1 MKQRLHVAR
10 GLLHDP
16 QVIFLDEP
24 TIGLDPVGARDV
36 RATIASLTE
45 AGKTVLLTTHYMFE
59 ADALCDRIA
68 VITRGEIVATGTP
81 EDLKRRVADGIVVEV
96 EVYGVGDETV
106 ERVRGLDGVTA
117 VAVGAGAGRADRFGR
132 GAHACDPRLPQRLRR
147 RPHLAPGADARGRLR
162 GAGVVGMRT
171 LRFVLVSWKL
181 QFKMIMRSPFDGIG
195 NVIYP
200 LFFATTAFFVFQA
213 GSSPRTLIYASLGAA
228 VMGMWSSVSTSAGS
242 AMQRERWWG
251 TLELLVA
258 APRHFALVL
267 FPSTLGLATVGIY
280 NLTATLLWGRFAFG
294 IPLTIEHPLLFALS
308 IVGTVLAFAGLGLL
322 FAVSFVRFR
331 AAWVLGN
338 FFEYPVWLI
347 CGFLVPLALLPEWVR
362 PIAWVLAPT
371 WGMNAIRE
379 SALGGTP
386 LPDLLLC
393 LGLGTLYVVFAVLV
407 TNRVLYDARARGSLS
422 LT

>member
-1 MKQRLHVAR
+1 
-10 GLLHDP
+10 
-16 QVIFLDEP
+16 
-24 TIGLDPVGARDV
+24 
-36 RATIASLTE
+36 
-45 AGKTVLLTTHYMFE
+45 
-59 ADALCDRIA
+59 
-68 VITRGEIVATGTP
+68 
-81 EDLKRRVADGIVVEV
+81 
-96 EVYGVGDETV
+96 
-106 ERVRGLDGVTA
+106 
-117 VAVGAGAGRADRFGR
+117 
-132 GAHACDPRLPQRLRR
+132 
-147 RPHLAPGADARGRLR
+147 
-162 GAGVVGMRT
+162 MRT
-171 LRFVLVSWKL
+171 LRFVRVSWLL

-200 LFFATTAFFVFQA
+200 LFFATTAFFVFRA

-258 APRHFALVL
+258 APRHFSLVL
-267 FPSTLGLATVGIY
+267 FPSTLGLASVGIY
-280 NLTATLLWGRFAFG
+280 NLVATLLWGRFAFG
-294 IPLTIEHPLLFALS
+294 IPLTIEHPLLFGLS

-322 FAVSFVRFR
+322 FAVSFERFR

-347 CGFLVPLALLPEWVR
+347 CGFLVPLSLLPTWVH

-386 LPDLLLC
+386 VPDLLLA
-393 LGLGTLYVVFAVLV
+393 LGLGAAYVLGAVLV
-407 TNRVLYDARARGSLS
+407 TNRVLDDARARGSLS

>member
-1 MKQRLHVAR
+1 MSALRLV
-10 GLLHDP
+10 
-16 QVIFLDEP
+16 F
-24 TIGLDPVGARDV
+24 
-36 RATIASLTE
+36 
-45 AGKTVLLTTHYMFE
+45 
-59 ADALCDRIA
+59 
-68 VITRGEIVATGTP
+68 
-81 EDLKRRVADGIVVEV
+81 
-96 EVYGVGDETV
+96 
-106 ERVRGLDGVTA
+106 
-117 VAVGAGAGRADRFGR
+117 
-132 GAHACDPRLPQRLRR
+132 
-147 RPHLAPGADARGRLR
+147 
-162 GAGVVGMRT
+162 
-171 LRFVLVSWKL
+171 VSWKL

-200 LFFATTAFFVFQA
+200 LFFATTAFFVFRA

-258 APRHFALVL
+258 APRHFSLIL

-280 NLTATLLWGRFAFG
+280 NLAATLLWGHFAFG
-294 IPLTIEHPLLFALS
+294 IPLTIEHPVLFALS

-347 CGFLVPLALLPEWVR
+347 CGFLVPLALLPSWVH
-362 PIAWVLAPT
+362 PISWVLAPT

-393 LGLGTLYVVFAVLV
+393 LALGAVYVGVAVLV
-407 TNRVLYDARARGSLS
+407 TNRVLYHARARGSLS

>member
-1 MKQRLHVAR
+1 M
-10 GLLHDP
+10 
-16 QVIFLDEP
+16 
-24 TIGLDPVGARDV
+24 
-36 RATIASLTE
+36 SS
-45 AGKTVLLTTHYMFE
+45 
-59 ADALCDRIA
+59 
-68 VITRGEIVATGTP
+68 
-81 EDLKRRVADGIVVEV
+81 
-96 EVYGVGDETV
+96 
-106 ERVRGLDGVTA
+106 
-117 VAVGAGAGRADRFGR
+117 
-132 GAHACDPRLPQRLRR
+132 
-147 RPHLAPGADARGRLR
+147 
-162 GAGVVGMRT
+162 
-171 LRFVLVSWKL
+171 LRFLAVSWAL
-181 QFKMIMRSPFDGIG
+181 QFKMILRSPFDGVG

-200 LFFATTAFFVFQA
+200 LFFATVAFFVFRA
-213 GSSPRTLIYASLGAA
+213 GHSPRTLVYASFGAA

-251 TLELLVA
+251 TLELLVT

-267 FPSTLGLATVGIY
+267 FPSTLGLASVGIY
-280 NLTATLLWGRFAFG
+280 NLVATLLWGRFAFG
-294 IPLTIEHPLLFALS
+294 IPLTIEHPLEFGLS
-308 IVGTVLAFAGLGLL
+308 VLATVLAFAGLGLL

-347 CGFLVPLALLPEWVR
+347 CGFLVPLALLPTWVH

-393 LGLGTLYVVFAVLV
+393 LGLGAVYVVGAVLV
-407 TNRVLYDARARGSLS
+407 TNRVLDDARARGSLS